1 MPFQSYDTLLRNA
14 RSGGYAVGAF
24 NIFALEF
31 LPSIL
36 KAADELSSPVLL
48 QINPIHFYLTDL
60 PEYLRYIKAQIAK
73 AKVPVCLN
81 LDHGKSKQV
90 ILQGIQ
96 AGFPSVMFDGSKLPY
111 SENLRQTKEIVEL
124 CHAVGVTVE
133 AELGTLN
140 DEGLEIT
147 AAMRDRLF
155 TDPNIAA
162 EFVAETGVDALA
174 VAIGNAHGFYKGDPN
189 LDFERLEQIREK
201 VPVPL
206 VLHGGSGIS
215 DADFKRAISLG
226 INKINIYTDMSAAA
240 FQRVKEI
247 TASNVQPVDYPS
259 MLYQA
264 RLAVEK
270 VVQEKMRLF
279 GSVGKGDGS
288 RTIGK
293 R

>member
-14 RSGGYAVGAF
+14 HNGGYAVGAF

-36 KAADELSSPVLL
+36 KAAEELGSPVLL
-48 QINPIHFYLTDL
+48 QINPIHFHLMDL
-60 PEYLRYIKAQIAK
+60 PEYLRYVKAQMAK
-73 AKVPVCLN
+73 ATIPVGLN

-147 AAMRDRLF
+147 AAVRDRLF

-189 LDFERLEQIREK
+189 LDFERLQQIREK
-201 VPVPL
+201 APVPL

-215 DADFKRAISLG
+215 DADFRKAISLG
-226 INKINIYTDMSAAA
+226 ISKINIYTDMSAAA

-247 TASNVQPVDYPS
+247 ANLTDQPGDYPS

-270 VVQEKMRLF
+270 VVKKKMEIF
-279 GSVGKGDGS
+279 GSTGKGE
-288 RTIGK
+288 
-293 R
+293 

>member
-1 MPFQSYDTLLRNA
+1 MPFQPYDTLLRNA
-14 RSGGYAVGAF
+14 RDGGYAVGAF

-36 KAADELSSPVLL
+36 RAAEELQSPVML
-48 QINPIHFYLTDL
+48 QINPVHFYLSDL
-60 PEYLRYIKAQIAK
+60 PEYLRYVKAQIAK
-73 AKVPVCLN
+73 AKVSVGLN

-140 DEGLEIT
+140 DDGLEIT
-147 AAMRDRLF
+147 AAVRDRLF
-155 TDPNIAA
+155 TDPMVAA
-162 EFVAETGVDALA
+162 EFVTETGVDSLA
-174 VAIGNAHGFYKGDPN
+174 VAIGNAHGFYNGDPN
-189 LDFERLEQIREK
+189 LDFERLQQIRQK
-201 VPVPL
+201 VSVPL

-215 DADFKRAISLG
+215 DADFKKAISLG
-226 INKINIYTDMSAAA
+226 ISKINIYTDMSAAA

-247 TASNVQPVDYPS
+247 TAMNDQPGDYPS

-270 VVQEKMRLF
+270 VVKEKMRVF
-279 GSVGKGDGS
+279 GSEGKGE
-288 RTIGK
+288 R
-293 R
+293 